1 MPRSRK
7 TTIANGKMKFAG
19 KLASTCTTG
28 CMNWATRGL
37 NPIHT
42 PTGTQITDDT
52 VTTTT
57 TRRKVRKPRPN
68 AVPKTPRPCGP
79 AAM

>member
-1 MPRSRK
+1 MSRK
-7 TTIANGKMKFAG
+7 ITIANGKMKFAG
-19 KLASTCTTG
+19 KLANTCTTG
-28 CMNWATRGL
+28 CRYWATRGL
-37 NPIHT
+37 KPIQT

-52 VTTTT
+52 ATTTA

-68 AVPKTPRPCGP
+68 ACPRTPRPCCP